1 MLEYYYKQQDYKLGV
16 RMRGSGCDDA
26 GGLFFIFDE
35 LSRNKKPCLDLG
47 NISDALLFVDV
58 MGFAKKNCIKL
69 DGRCSSRVHTSMAY
83 LSGILNPPPPPSDE
97 PGINIEELLKGAF
110 AGSCKRGCCDCE

>member
-1 MLEYYYKQQDYKLGV
+1 MLKYYYEQQDNKLGV
-16 RMRGSGCDDA
+16 RMHDSRCGNA

-58 MGFAKKNCIKL
+58 MGFSKKNCIKL
-69 DGRCSSRVHTSMAY
+69 DGGCSSRVHTSMAY
-83 LSGILNPPPPPSDE
+83 LSSILNPPPIPSDE
-97 PGINIEELLKGAF
+97 PSINIEELLKGAF
-110 AGSCKRGCCDCE
+110 TGNCEKTCCDRE